1 MLRSSGAGA
10 RASRS
15 RIARPKSAPPP
26 GAVVHPAPWGVG
38 PGLRCEARGDD
49 ACLPNARSRGG
60 GLVCRCCGHLVQ
72 PDTSR
77 RPVRKLKK
85 KKRRE
90 ALLQRR
96 IRNLDDRLRHAH
108 ESFDHV
114 SFDGD
119 RDIGF
124 DVDGVLRSPRLPD
137 SAPHRSTRVRQGHAG
152 SDLTGSEH
160 GSASPGGRS
169 GSGGDVGR
177 QLSVAEA
184 ELREQVRLL
193 REMVRSASG
202 AGGAADAPPGGDALG
217 AGEGPALA
225 GGSLS
230 SLPPPPHQ
238 QQRNHHHQQQQQ
250 QRNHH
255 HQQQQQQPVMQQDK
269 QQQGDGTPA
278 AGLAARRGRLP
289 SALASPAAP
298 ARLNISSFSPPRLSA
313 GTPKGVAF
321 SDGPRAA
328 AAARPDDAPPAQARP
343 SPESP
348 Q

>member
-217 AGEGPALA
+217 AGERPALA

-238 QQRNHHHQQQQQ
+238 QPGKQQQQLSGIRQ
-250 QRNHH
+250 GT
-255 HQQQQQQPVMQQDK
+255 
-269 QQQGDGTPA
+269 QQQGDGTTA

-328 AAARPDDAPPAQARP
+328 AAARPDDAPPSQARP

-348 Q
+348 QSALKPS

>member
-1 MLRSSGAGA
+1 M
-10 RASRS
+10 RASRT
-15 RIARPKSAPPP
+15 R
-26 GAVVHPAPWGVG
+26 AVG
-38 PGLRCEARGDD
+38 
-49 ACLPNARSRGG
+49 GG

-160 GSASPGGRS
+160 GSASPGGPQRQR
-169 GSGGDVGR
+169 GGDVGR

-230 SLPPPPHQ
+230 SLRRRRRTSSRETTTSSSSSSRETTTSSSSSSSRSCSRTSSSRVTAR
-238 QQRNHHHQQQQQ
+238 QRPGLP
-250 QRNHH
+250 RA
-255 HQQQQQQPVMQQDK
+255 
-269 QQQGDGTPA
+269 GDA
-278 AGLAARRGRLP
+278 CRARSRPLPRPRGSTSLR
-289 SALASPAAP
+289 S
-298 ARLNISSFSPPRLSA
+298 RPPRLSA

-328 AAARPDDAPPAQARP
+328 AGRAA
-343 SPESP
+343 
-348 Q
+348 